1 VNAGVSGAGKTK
13 GEQGGV
19 FGAAGPEAL
28 GALAGVRA
36 FMVGSR
42 VDRMRRGSSG
52 GGIVWTSRARYDLS
66 MTNLYN

>member
-1 VNAGVSGAGKTK
+1 VYAGVSGAGKTK

-36 FMVGSR
+36 SMVGSR

-52 GGIVWTSRARYDLS
+52 GGIV
-66 MTNLYN
+66 